1 MRAAAMKEGN
11 ILLVEDN
18 PDHATLTRRAL
29 KQGNVANSVVL
40 AEDGQA
46 ALDFLFGA
54 GNALPV
60 LILLDLKLPKV
71 DGLEVLKRLRASK
84 RTRRIPVVILTSS
97 DDERDRAACYD
108 LGCNSYIRKP
118 VDFDQFSSAVREL
131 GLYWLVLNEPP
142 PLPR

>member
-131 GLYWLVLNEPP
+131 GLYWLVLNEQP